1 MAYLYNPLGELLEVT
16 HPNGRKTA
24 YAYDALGRKLSVDHP
39 DAGRTSLSY
48 DPAGNLLTRQTPNL
62 AKLTSGGHVTYVYD
76 HERLAEVQYPKNI
89 FNRVQY
95 TYGEPGEAHNR
106 AGRLVLVQDASG
118 GAEYFYGKMGEVTKT
133 VRTLMLNSSDVRT
146 YVSAARYDSW
156 NRIREMDY
164 PDGERVAYAYD
175 AAGQLRS
182 VTAVRDTA
190 VTRLVTAMEYD
201 VYGNVASR
209 TYGNGAV
216 SRYTYDPL
224 RQRLSSMTASSA
236 AAGTFLDAKYS
247 YDRIG
252 NVLGIT
258 NAATP
263 SGTLGGS
270 YSHSYAYDGLSRLT
284 SASGTCRDSVSYSLR
299 MEYDVMG
306 NPLRKTLDVSGS
318 TVASS
323 HDLHYLYGGMKPDA
337 VSEVSDGA
345 GSGRYTY
352 DENGN
357 PTVIETD
364 STYRQM
370 QWDEENRLLSV
381 DDDGYVS
388 RYTYDHAGRRAIRSH
403 GPVEAVYVDGAP
415 QGITYHDE
423 ESYTLYVSP
432 YLTVTDGRFTKHYY
446 AGAQRIATKLGT
458 GSFDNIYGVN
468 NFHLTAG
475 QKDYA
480 ERMVQMETG
489 RQAYYKERGVPP
501 GVPTQKGQTGE
512 PEILGAALPN
522 VPLGNYDVPD
532 GWPTPPHF
540 NAPGDVPGPP
550 VMWEEPEDITDPA
563 PGYGYVADTTA
574 ERDIY
579 FFHTDHLGSTAYL
592 TDRDGKI
599 SQFVCYTP
607 YGEALVDEH
616 ATTYENPFKFSGKE
630 LDDIT
635 GLYDHGARSR
645 DPKLTMWYGVDPL
658 YEKYPDMSPY
668 VYCAG
673 NPVNFIDPD
682 GMRKFCVTNDDGSI
696 VETEIDDGVDG
707 SFDIAAFDLSMLQ
720 YAYDNDIS
728 ETKTDYEAFF
738 NSLGL
743 GTQGYYLAL
752 EVRKWDGNTEY
763 AYDKKKGDFPK
774 NTNKCNKFVYDRLL
788 DADLIEKYPI
798 GCPPQAGAYADP
810 QTNIKA
816 GKNGQMSVVSDGSV
830 HLGDVI
836 AGKFGW
842 RDASGH
848 VEIVSYLFPNGYDP
862 KNATNYFGTTGAHRD
877 SIFPS
882 SKGYDMLNGTANVKF
897 NPVTTRRAK

>member
-1 MAYLYNPLGELLEVT
+1 
-16 HPNGRKTA
+16 
-24 YAYDALGRKLSVDHP
+24 VDHP

-62 AKLTSGGHVTYVYD
+62 AKLTSGGHITYVYD

-95 TYGEPGEAHNR
+95 TYGAPGEAHNR

-201 VYGNVASR
+201 VYGNVAGR

-224 RQRLSSMTASSA
+224 RQRLASMTASSA
-236 AAGTFLDAKYS
+236 AAGTFLDARYS

-263 SGTLGGS
+263 SGSLGGS

-489 RQAYYKERGVPP
+489 RQAYYKEQGVPP

-574 ERDIY
+574 ERDLY

-599 SQFVCYTP
+599 SQFVYYIP

-645 DPKLTMWYGVDPL
+645 DPKVTMWYGVDPL
-658 YEKYPDMSPY
+658 YERYPDMSPY

-673 NPVNFIDPD
+673 NPVKFIDPNGREFDEANEKIAKEIESNINAKILELQEQQD
-682 GMRKFCVTNDDGSI
+682 GQI
-696 VETEIDDGVDG
+696 VQET
-707 SFDIAAFDLSMLQ
+707 
-720 YAYDNDIS
+720 DIS
-728 ETKTDYEAFF
+728 DRISELQKSKTDISDILKFAANPF
-738 NSLGL
+738 
-743 GTQGYYLAL
+743 A
-752 EVRKWDGNTEY
+752 R
-763 AYDKKKGDFPK
+763 
-774 NTNKCNKFVYDRLL
+774 TN
-788 DADLIEKYPI
+788 LI
-798 GCPPQAGAYADP
+798 
-810 QTNIKA
+810 
-816 GKNGQMSVVSDGSV
+816 
-830 HLGDVI
+830 
-836 AGKFGW
+836 
-842 RDASGH
+842 
-848 VEIVSYLFPNGYDP
+848 
-862 KNATNYFGTTGAHRD
+862 
-877 SIFPS
+877 
-882 SKGYDMLNGTANVKF
+882 
-897 NPVTTRRAK
+897 VTRA

>member
-1 MAYLYNPLGELLEVT
+1 M
-16 HPNGRKTA
+16 
-24 YAYDALGRKLSVDHP
+24 
-39 DAGRTSLSY
+39 
-48 DPAGNLLTRQTPNL
+48 
-62 AKLTSGGHVTYVYD
+62 
-76 HERLAEVQYPKNI
+76 
-89 FNRVQY
+89 
-95 TYGEPGEAHNR
+95 
-106 AGRLVLVQDASG
+106 
-118 GAEYFYGKMGEVTKT
+118 
-133 VRTLMLNSSDVRT
+133 
-146 YVSAARYDSW
+146 
-156 NRIREMDY
+156 
-164 PDGERVAYAYD
+164 
-175 AAGQLRS
+175 
-182 VTAVRDTA
+182 
-190 VTRLVTAMEYD
+190 
-201 VYGNVASR
+201 
-209 TYGNGAV
+209 
-216 SRYTYDPL
+216 
-224 RQRLSSMTASSA
+224 
-236 AAGTFLDAKYS
+236 
-247 YDRIG
+247 
-252 NVLGIT
+252 
-258 NAATP
+258 
-263 SGTLGGS
+263 
-270 YSHSYAYDGLSRLT
+270 
-284 SASGTCRDSVSYSLR
+284 SYSLR

-540 NAPGDVPGPP
+540 NEPGDVPGPP

-645 DPKLTMWYGVDPL
+645 DPKVTMWYGVDPL
-658 YEKYPDMSPY
+658 YEKYPDMS
-668 VYCAG
+668 
-673 NPVNFIDPD
+673 
-682 GMRKFCVTNDDGSI
+682 T
-696 VETEIDDGVDG
+696 
-707 SFDIAAFDLSMLQ
+707 
-720 YAYDNDIS
+720 
-728 ETKTDYEAFF
+728 
-738 NSLGL
+738 
-743 GTQGYYLAL
+743 
-752 EVRKWDGNTEY
+752 
-763 AYDKKKGDFPK
+763 
-774 NTNKCNKFVYDRLL
+774 
-788 DADLIEKYPI
+788 
-798 GCPPQAGAYADP
+798 
-810 QTNIKA
+810 
-816 GKNGQMSVVSDGSV
+816 
-830 HLGDVI
+830 
-836 AGKFGW
+836 
-842 RDASGH
+842 
-848 VEIVSYLFPNGYDP
+848 
-862 KNATNYFGTTGAHRD
+862 
-877 SIFPS
+877 
-882 SKGYDMLNGTANVKF
+882 
-897 NPVTTRRAK
+897 